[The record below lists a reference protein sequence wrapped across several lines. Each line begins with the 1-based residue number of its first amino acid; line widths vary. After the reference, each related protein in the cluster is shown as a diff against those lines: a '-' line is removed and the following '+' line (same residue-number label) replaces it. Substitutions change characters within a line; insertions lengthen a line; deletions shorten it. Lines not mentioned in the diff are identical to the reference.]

1 MTLFIGGFLIPF
13 MLLILFNLLIL
24 LTLRAKNRSLI
35 TKFIKIGNVERNESN
50 KLGSIVR
57 VKSRQS
63 TTVNVSLAKLTD
75 ALLGREIKA
84 TRMMMVFT
92 GCYCLAWFPYAIIV
106 LVANFAPDVNYI
118 TPLMASLPSL
128 FAKTSSILN
137 ALVYTLSNP
146 KCRNHFKRLF
156 YFYCF
161 KFSIN

>member
-13 MLLILFNLLIL
+13 MLLIFFNILIL

-35 TKFIKIGNVERNESN
+35 TKFIKIGNVERRET
-50 KLGSIVR
+50 GSIMR
-57 VKSRQS
+57 LESRQS
-63 TTVNVSLAKLTD
+63 TTVNVCLTKLSD

-84 TRMMMVFT
+84 TRMMMIFV

-128 FAKTSSILN
+128 FAKTSSIFN

-146 KCRNHFKRLF
+146 KCQNHFKKLF
-156 YFYCF
+156 YFYFFYF
-161 KFSIN
+161 KFSVY